1 MRFSPLVERIAGEG
15 SRAWQ
20 IHFQATQR
28 QRRGEEVIVLSVG
41 DPDFGTPS
49 PIVERAVEALR
60 AGRTRYTPI
69 SGEPELRAAI
79 ARWHERLTG
88 LAVDPEEVV
97 VTAGAQNGLFL
108 SSLCLLAPGDE
119 VIVPVPMYVTY
130 EAVFEA
136 SGAKAVTIACPP
148 EAGFHPD
155 PAAIAAA
162 VTERTRAVYL
172 NTPHNPTGA
181 VLSRAELEAICE
193 TCRRHDLW
201 LVCDEVY
208 AALTFEAEH
217 LSPCALPGMAER
229 TVVISSL
236 SKSHAMTGWRAG
248 WMIAPSG
255 LARHAHDLLLCSLYG
270 LPGFVQ
276 DAAVFA
282 LEQAGEELAEM
293 RALYRRRRDLVCDA
307 LAEVPG
313 LLARKPEGGMFVM
326 IDVRGTGL
334 SSQDFAQGLLDRQAV
349 SVLPGEGFGA
359 VAAGH
364 LRLSLTASEE
374 VLAEACRRIAAHAT
388 EVQSARRAAG

>member
-15 SRAWQ
+15 SRAWE
-20 IHFQATQR
+20 IHFQAVQR

-41 DPDFGTPS
+41 DPDFRTPA
-49 PIVERAVEALR
+49 PIVERAVDSLH

-79 ARWHERLTG
+79 ARWHERITG
-88 LAVDPEEVV
+88 QIVSPDEVV

-136 SGAKAVTIACPP
+136 AGARAVTIPASP
-148 EAGFHPD
+148 ESGFHPD

-162 VTERTRAVYL
+162 VTERTRAIYL

-181 VLSRAELEAICE
+181 VLSRAELEAVSEIV
-193 TCRRHDLW
+193 RRHDLW

-208 AALTFEAEH
+208 AALTFDSEH
-217 LSPCALPGMAER
+217 VSPCALPGMAER

-236 SKSHAMTGWRAG
+236 SKSHAMPGWRAG

-255 LARHAHDLLLCSLYG
+255 LAVHAHNLLLCSLYG

-276 DAAVFA
+276 DAARFA
-282 LEQAGEELAEM
+282 LEQAGEDLDEM
-293 RALYRRRRDLVCDA
+293 RERYRARRDLVCAA
-307 LAEVPG
+307 LEGAPG

-334 SSQDFAQGLLDRQAV
+334 SSQQFAQGLLDQHAV

-359 VAAGH
+359 AAAGH
-364 LRLSLTASEE
+364 LRLSLTAPQD
-374 VLAEACRRIAAHAT
+374 VLAEACRRITAYAA
-388 EVQSARRAAG
+388 EVRESRAAE

>member
-1 MRFSPLVERIAGEG
+1 MRFSPLVDRIAGEG
-15 SRAWQ
+15 SRAWD
-20 IHFQATQR
+20 IHFQAVER
-28 QRRGEEVIVLSVG
+28 QRRGEEVILLSVG
-41 DPDFGTPS
+41 DPDFRTPQ
-49 PIVERAVEALR
+49 PIVERAIESLQ

-69 SGEPELRAAI
+69 NGEPELRAAI

-88 LAVDPEEVV
+88 LAIDPAEVV

-108 SSLCLLAPGDE
+108 SALCLLAPGDE

-130 EAVFEA
+130 EAVFA
-136 SGAKAVTIACPP
+136 TTGARAVTIPSAA
-148 EAGFHPD
+148 EKGFHPD

-162 VTERTRAVYL
+162 VTERTRAIYI

-181 VLSRAELEAICE
+181 VFTRAELEAIAE
-193 TCRRHDLW
+193 ICREHNLW

-208 AALTFEAEH
+208 AALTFEGEH
-217 LSPCALPGMAER
+217 ISPCALPGMAER
-229 TVVISSL
+229 TVVVSSL
-236 SKSHAMTGWRAG
+236 SKSHSMPGWRAG

-255 LARHAHDLLLCSLYG
+255 LAAHAHNLLLCSLYG

-276 DAAVFA
+276 DAARHA
-282 LEQAGEELAEM
+282 LEAAGEDLAAM
-293 RALYRRRRDLVCDA
+293 RARYRARRDLICDA
-307 LAEVPG
+307 LAAAPG

-334 SSQDFAQGLLDRQAV
+334 GAQAFAQALLDRYAV

-359 VAAGH
+359 AAAGH

-374 VLAEACRRIAAHAT
+374 VLAEACRRIVALATTVAA
-388 EVQSARRAAG
+388 EQDAAN